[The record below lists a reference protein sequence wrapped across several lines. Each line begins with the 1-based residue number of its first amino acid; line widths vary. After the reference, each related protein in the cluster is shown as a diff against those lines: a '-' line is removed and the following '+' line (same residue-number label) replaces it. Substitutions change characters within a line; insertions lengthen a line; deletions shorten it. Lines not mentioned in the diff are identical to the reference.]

1 MLASTHASRCWARE
15 ALPIR
20 PRLSA
25 RSSSRTSNQML
36 GSGHKVWLP
45 FFAAV
50 GCWPAKQVHDRRAS
64 RATPSLVRLRASR
77 DGEAELLVDGYTR
90 QVSICRQAIQL
101 LQQEGRKV
109 FTTVFAEPEI
119 QNDKLWSD
127 FMQSA
132 YNCLCPVERTAE
144 GRDAVTEKLSH
155 LAATADGA
163 CLALLATDTRYVE
176 LVKNIVATRRDIVV
190 CVPRGAVSSV
200 HAYQETGARVLPLGK
215 IQEGPKIR
223 AFLDPDGSGRVETA
237 GPWKAARRED
247 QAADELTSFLQEW
260 GYRGERGYLIPSVAK
275 FWFAHDLGRLTVFP
289 AQAGC
294 AAAHQ
299 KILYASPGTAW
310 IEYRNDLA
318 FFLPVGDRQAPSR
331 VNAQLGG
338 QLAGAI
344 YRGGGPF
351 IIEDSEDMVREVLHR
366 MGYLDE
372 EFSNDLSEALLTFVS
387 MPENSYWLRKNCK
400 AMPDPTD
407 TAEDVVEKLRRAFLS
422 HDTSGQWRRAPDMR
436 PELLRAGFLRKQHG
450 DQSAVADAM
459 RRYIERYGLEERRSC
474 IGNAYTVLRHFY
486 RSESDPR
493 RRIESVTFR
502 M

>member
-1 MLASTHASRCWARE
+1 MLE
-15 ALPIR
+15 
-20 PRLSA
+20 
-25 RSSSRTSNQML
+25 
-36 GSGHKVWLP
+36 SGHKVWLP
-45 FFAAV
+45 LLAAV
-50 GCWPAKQVHDRRAS
+50 GCWPAKHVHDRRAS
-64 RATPSLVRLRASR
+64 RATPSLVRLHASR
-77 DGEAELLVDGYTR
+77 DGEAELLVDGGTR

-109 FTTVFAEPEI
+109 FTTVFAEQEL
-119 QNDKLWSD
+119 QNNKPWSD

-132 YNCLCPVERTAE
+132 YNCLCPVERTVE
-144 GRDAVTEKLSH
+144 GREVDDALSERLSH

-176 LVKNIVATRRDIVV
+176 LVKNIVSTRRDIVV

-200 HAYQETGARVLPLGK
+200 HAYQETGARVLPLGR

-237 GPWKAARRED
+237 QPWKAARRED

-299 KILYASPGTAW
+299 KIQDASPGTAW
-310 IEYRNDLA
+310 IEYRKDLA

-351 IIEDSEDMVREVLHR
+351 IIEDSEDMVLEVLRR

-387 MPENSYWLRKNCK
+387 LPENSYWLRKNCK

-407 TAEDVVEKLRRAFLS
+407 TAEDVVVKLRRAFLS

-436 PELLRAGFLRKQHG
+436 PELLRAGFLRKQND
-450 DQSAVADAM
+450 DQSTVMDAM
-459 RRYIERYGLEERRSC
+459 RRYIERYGLQERQSY
-474 IGNAYTVLRHFY
+474 IGHAYTVLQHFY
-486 RSESDPR
+486 RTDPDPK
-493 RRIESVTFR
+493 RRIGSVTFR